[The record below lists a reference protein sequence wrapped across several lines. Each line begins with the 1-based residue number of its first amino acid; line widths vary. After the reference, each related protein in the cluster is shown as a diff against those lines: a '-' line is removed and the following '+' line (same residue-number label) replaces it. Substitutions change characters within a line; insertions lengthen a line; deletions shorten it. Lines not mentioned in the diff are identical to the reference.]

1 MEDSQQGT
9 LANQPTTMVYNEP
22 TEILEETVDTI
33 EHGEIIGNCKWFNK
47 KLGYG
52 FITVY
57 QGEKKGCNIFVH
69 HSGIRPLN
77 SNFKTLRKG
86 EYVHFNIIDGVNGPQ
101 ATHVTGVCGGPLMCD
116 NVEIRRGAPLGG
128 PPPPYPSSMGGY
140 VGGSGHVHGHG
151 NDQGAGG
158 MVVPPTPRAPVE

>member
-1 MEDSQQGT
+1 MSDNTEII
-9 LANQPTTMVYNEP
+9 ANQPTIMTNDP
-22 TEILEETVDTI
+22 TEILDETVDTI
-33 EHGEIIGNCKWFNK
+33 EHGDIIGNCKWFNK

-57 QGEKKGCNIFVH
+57 QGDKKGCNIFVH

-86 EYVHFNIIDGVNGPQ
+86 EYVHFNIVDGINGPQ

-116 NVEIRRGAPLGG
+116 NVEMRRGSMAGPYTGNG
-128 PPPPYPSSMGGY
+128 PPGVPSMQQDEFSY
-140 VGGSGHVHGHG
+140 
-151 NDQGAGG
+151 NATN
-158 MVVPPTPRAPVE
+158 TPSFEAPRSQ

>member
-1 MEDSQQGT
+1 MENSQET
-9 LANQPTTMVYNEP
+9 IANQPTSCNNEP
-22 TEILEETVDTI
+22 MEILEETVDTI
-33 EHGEIIGNCKWFNK
+33 EHGDIIGNCKWFNK

-57 QGEKKGCNIFVH
+57 QGDKRGCNIFVH

-86 EYVHFNIIDGVNGPQ
+86 EYVHFNIVDGVNGPQ

-116 NVEIRRGAPLGG
+116 NVEMRRG
-128 PPPPYPSSMGGY
+128 PPNGY
-140 VGGSGHVHGHG
+140 SGGSPPHMQYHRGPEG
-151 NDQGAGG
+151 N
-158 MVVPPTPRAPVE
+158 VE

>member
-1 MEDSQQGT
+1 MSSSETNMQSIRD
-9 LANQPTTMVYNEP
+9 NEL
-22 TEILEETVDTI
+22 LEEMVDTI
-33 EHGEIIGNCKWFNK
+33 EHGDIIGNCKWFNK

-57 QGEKKGCNIFVH
+57 DGPKKGCNIFVH

-86 EYVHFNIIDGVNGPQ
+86 EYVHFSIVDGQNGPQ

-116 NVEIRRGAPLGG
+116 NIEMRH
-128 PPPPYPSSMGGY
+128 PSS
-140 VGGSGHVHGHG
+140 
-151 NDQGAGG
+151 
-158 MVVPPTPRAPVE
+158 RIVE

>member
-1 MEDSQQGT
+1 MSDNT
-9 LANQPTTMVYNEP
+9 NTVTDQPMSAVQDTQPPQEL
-22 TEILEETVDTI
+22 LEEMVDTL
-33 EHGEIIGNCKWFNK
+33 EHGDVIGNCKWFNK

-57 QGEKKGCNIFVH
+57 NGENKGRNIFVH

-86 EYVHFNIIDGVNGPQ
+86 EYVHFNIVDGQNGPQ

-116 NVEIRRGAPLGG
+116 NVEMRRMPNNVS
-128 PPPPYPSSMGGY
+128 YS
-140 VGGSGHVHGHG
+140 
-151 NDQGAGG
+151 
-158 MVVPPTPRAPVE
+158 E

>member
-1 MEDSQQGT
+1 MEDSQET
-9 LANQPTTMVYNEP
+9 IANQPTSCNNEP

-33 EHGEIIGNCKWFNK
+33 EHGDIIGNCKWFNK

-86 EYVHFNIIDGVNGPQ
+86 EYVHFNIVDGVNGPQ

-116 NVEIRRGAPLGG
+116 NVEMRRGTPNGYGGG
-128 PPPPYPSSMGGY
+128 PPPHMQHRGPE
-140 VGGSGHVHGHG
+140 G
-151 NDQGAGG
+151 N
-158 MVVPPTPRAPVE
+158 VE